1 MRMSKFSDSKIMDA
15 VKRVEADFGVP
26 DICREMDISTAT
38 FYKWRAK
45 YGGMDVSMM
54 SRMKELEEENRRLKK
69 MYLEEKLKAEIVWEA
84 QSVLRFK

>member
-1 MRMSKFSDSKIMDA
+1 MKRSKFSDSQILDA
-15 VKRVEADFGVP
+15 VKRVEAGLDVP
-26 DICREMDISTAT
+26 DICRELGISTAT

-69 MYLEEKLKAEIVWEA
+69 MYLEEKLKAEIVAEA
-84 QSVLRFK
+84 LEKKW

>member
-1 MRMSKFSDSKIMDA
+1 MKRSKFSDSQILDA
-15 VKRVEADFGVP
+15 VKRVEAGLGVP
-26 DICREMDISTAT
+26 NICRELGISTAT

-69 MYLEEKLKAEIVWEA
+69 MYLEKSLRLRSFRKALEKKW
-84 QSVLRFK
+84 